1 MWITITSKNRFEPS
15 IRVLANFYETE
26 QVDEFQ
32 GKESKV
38 DAIIDRDENSSDL
51 NLISSCSTG
60 QKSCFWGGGGGG
72 GGGGGESSIDSSSS
86 SA

>member
-60 QKSCFWGGGGGG
+60 QKSCFWGGGEEGGG
-72 GGGGGESSIDSSSS
+72 GVINW
-86 SA
+86 